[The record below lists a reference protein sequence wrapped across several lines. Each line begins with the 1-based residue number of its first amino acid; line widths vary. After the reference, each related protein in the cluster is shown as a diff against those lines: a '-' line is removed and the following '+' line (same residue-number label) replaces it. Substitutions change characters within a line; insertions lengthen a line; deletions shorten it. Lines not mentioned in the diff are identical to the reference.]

1 MKNLALKIVC
11 VLAAVLVWVF
21 VASTAL
27 VEADVSLPLKV
38 VGLDERW
45 TVAGSGLPEVARV
58 RLRAPKLALFRND
71 YFGVP
76 LGEVH
81 VDVTGYAPGSL
92 ESYTLKEAD
101 VRTEANVV
109 TLLTPIRLAL
119 HVDWIERRQVPVAVP
134 LRGQLPV
141 DRMLAG
147 PVTTEPESLLVSG
160 PRRFFEG
167 LEALVTEPIDL
178 GDLSGTTVRDAAV
191 VPPAGTLRLE
201 ATTVR
206 ATVPVVR
213 LEERVVAN
221 VPVLAEAAGEP
232 FEIGISPPVCDVL
245 VRGPA
250 DSVATLTAADLRVT
264 VPVADFSAGMHQV
277 IGKVQHPGWVIAV
290 RLEPESF
297 MIILE
302 DPEPAVEEPH

>member
-1 MKNLALKIVC
+1 MKNLALKIFC
-11 VLAAVLVWVF
+11 ILAAVVIWVF

-45 TVAGSGLPEVARV
+45 TVEGSGLPEVARV
-58 RLRAPKLALFRND
+58 RLRAPKLALLRND

-81 VDVTGYAPGSL
+81 MDVTGYEPGPVELYS
-92 ESYTLKEAD
+92 LKESD
-101 VRTEANVV
+101 VRTEASVIV
-109 TLLTPIRLAL
+109 LLPPVRLAL
-119 HVDWIERRQVPVAVP
+119 HVDWIASRAVPVDVP

-147 PVTTEPESLLVSG
+147 SVTTIPDSIMVSG
-160 PRRFFEG
+160 PRRFVEDVE
-167 LEALVTEPIDL
+167 LLLTEPFDL
-178 GDLSGTTVRDAAV
+178 GEVNGTVVRDASV
-191 VPPAGTLRLE
+191 VPPAHNLRLE

-206 ATVPVVR
+206 VTVPVVR
-213 LEERVVAN
+213 LDERVVAN
-221 VPVLAEAAGEP
+221 VPVLAEAAGEL
-232 FEIGISPPVCDVL
+232 FEVGVSPPVCDVL

-250 DSVATLTAADLRVT
+250 DSVATLKAADLRVT
-264 VPVADFSAGMHQV
+264 VPVADFGAGLHQV
-277 IGKVQHPGWVIAV
+277 IGKVQHPAWVIAV

-297 MIILE
+297 MVILE
-302 DPEPAVEEPH
+302 DPEPAVEAPR